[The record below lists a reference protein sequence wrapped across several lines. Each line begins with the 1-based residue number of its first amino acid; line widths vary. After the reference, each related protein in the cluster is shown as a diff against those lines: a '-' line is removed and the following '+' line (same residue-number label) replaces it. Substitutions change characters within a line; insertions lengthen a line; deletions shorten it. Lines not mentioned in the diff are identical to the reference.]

1 MQGEEE
7 HDKGLSY
14 HLDDANRKLIASYT
28 PSPNRGRLEIG
39 ELKQHLAASRFSDLY
54 FNEIALA
61 DLVRKC
67 NAGNEPFEL
76 PIGEVR
82 DGEFRLEIS
91 PDSMTVHLLLFPPQ
105 GGRAATQSQIL
116 EAMREKGIV
125 SGIIEENIETAIYC
139 GSAEGIDIAKG
150 SPPVHG
156 QDGTLNLL
164 VPMASERK
172 PALDEKGIANFREL
186 GGVVTV
192 KPNQSLMR
200 RIPPTE
206 GSPGV
211 NVFGH
216 IVPPKTGKAAMF
228 ASRLDGTTFSADDP
242 DLLTSAIAGQPVM
255 VNNGIVVEPVMTL
268 GNADI
273 STGNIHFEGTVVIQK
288 DVLAG
293 MTIEASGD
301 IQVGGTVEAATLVAG
316 GNVHIGGGA
325 IGRNDGQKGAANSI
339 SQVRCGG
346 TFHARFVQ
354 NAHIEAGDSIY
365 VDEAV
370 MQSELLATRQIII
383 GKDENQKGCLIGGKA
398 SATLLVKAQT
408 LGAPT
413 HIKTLVEVGV
423 NPHLHAELLNISK
436 ELELKAAGRENV
448 EKLLAFL
455 RGNAQR
461 GTPEVVAKAEKTYA
475 NLLEEIRQLSAKQ
488 EELLHHIS
496 LAANAQII
504 ASRIIHAGMRIQIG
518 NRSCEIEDDREG
530 VAYSLREGEI
540 AVELLARTGAR
551 VVLK

>member
-7 HDKGLSY
+7 NGKGLSY
-14 HLDDANRKLIASYT
+14 RLDETNRKLIASHA
-28 PSPNRGRLEIG
+28 PQPDSGRLEIG
-39 ELKQHLAASRFSDLY
+39 WLKQHLAASQFSDLY

-67 NAGNEPFEL
+67 NAGSEPFDL
-76 PIGEVR
+76 QIGEVR

-91 PDSMTVHLLLFPPQ
+91 PDLMAVALLLFPPQ
-105 GGRAATQSQIL
+105 GGQAVTKSQIL
-116 EAMREKGIV
+116 DAMAEKGIV
-125 SGIIEENIETAIYC
+125 SGIIDENIETAIHC
-139 GSAEGIDIAKG
+139 GSAEGIAIAKG
-150 SPPVHG
+150 TPPVHG
-156 QDGTLNLL
+156 QDGTLNMLIST
-164 VPMASERK
+164 ASERK

-192 KPNQSLMR
+192 KPNESLMR

-228 ASRLDGTTFSADDP
+228 AARLDGTAFAADDP
-242 DLLTSAIAGQPVM
+242 DLLTSSIAGQPV
-255 VNNGIVVEPVMTL
+255 VVDNGIVVEPVMTL
-268 GNADI
+268 GSADI

-293 MTIEASGD
+293 MTIETSGD
-301 IQVGGTVEAATLVAG
+301 IQIGGTVEAATLIAG
-316 GNVHIGGGA
+316 GNIHIGGGV
-325 IGRNDGQKGAANSI
+325 IGRHEDQKGGANSI
-339 SQVRCGG
+339 SQVHCGG

-354 NAHIEAGDSIY
+354 NAHIEAGDSIF

-370 MQSELLATRQIII
+370 MQSELLATNQIIV

-398 SATLLVKAQT
+398 SATLLVKAQIMGSPSH
-408 LGAPT
+408 L
-413 HIKTLVEVGV
+413 KTLVEVGV
-423 NPHLHAELLNISK
+423 NPHLHTELLNISK

-461 GTPEVVAKAEKTYA
+461 GTPEVIDKAEKTLA
-475 NLLEEIRQLSAKQ
+475 NLLEEISQLGAKQ
-488 EELLHHIS
+488 EEMLRHIS
-496 LAANAQII
+496 LAENAKVVAGKII
-504 ASRIIHAGMRIQIG
+504 YPGMRIQIG
-518 NRSCEIEDDREG
+518 NRTCEIENDLEG

-540 AVELLARTGAR
+540 VSELLPRTGAR
-551 VVLK
+551 TVLK